1 MNSLKILKCTTY
13 SKIFSMAT
21 TTTTAPSTNPTP
33 KVSVALGP
41 IIIGAGPSGLA
52 VAASLRRLSVPFV
65 ILERSDGI
73 ADLWRSRTYD
83 RLSLHLPKQFC
94 HLPHLPFP
102 PQFPTYPS
110 KSQFLA
116 YLLAYAERFSLH
128 PLFNH
133 EVVSARFDATAGL
146 WRVTAI
152 ESQGD
157 VGDTVVEFVSAWVVV
172 ATGENAEIVVP
183 EVKGREGFKGGL
195 MHSSEYKSGRE
206 YKGKKVLVVGC
217 GNSGMEMCLDL
228 CEHGALPFMSVRGG
242 VSKQKF
248 YVLELLMV

>member
-1 MNSLKILKCTTY
+1 M
-13 SKIFSMAT
+13 
-21 TTTTAPSTNPTP
+21 
-33 KVSVALGP
+33 
-41 IIIGAGPSGLA
+41 
-52 VAASLRRLSVPFV
+52 
-65 ILERSDGI
+65 
-73 ADLWRSRTYD
+73 
-83 RLSLHLPKQFC
+83 
-94 HLPHLPFP
+94 
-102 PQFPTYPS
+102 
-110 KSQFLA
+110 
-116 YLLAYAERFSLH
+116 
-128 PLFNH
+128 
-133 EVVSARFDATAGL
+133 
-146 WRVTAI
+146 
-152 ESQGD
+152 
-157 VGDTVVEFVSAWVVV
+157 GDTVVEFVSAWVVV